1 MDEGVDPK
9 DMCQS
14 LVNKV
19 TQSEQLKAVADPDI
33 LAMFED
39 WLEELEREV
48 VSFAA
53 KNEPVDAEVLG
64 ETLGIS
70 RAGASFLIAK
80 LKREKKL

>member
-33 LAMFED
+33 LALFED

-53 KNEPVDAEVLG
+53 KNEPEDAEVLG
-64 ETLGIS
+64 EKLGIS